1 MTTPFS
7 VLAVLL
13 DDLAD
18 LLIRVSPQVYVAR
31 PAPGISGAV
40 GEQVRHTLDHIS
52 ALLTAEAGEKLSY
65 DRRQRGTTIETDLR
79 AAIDETLRL
88 RAQAELEANRAL
100 DEPILIAAKLSAA
113 SAVETWST
121 VGREL
126 AFVLAHTIHHEAII
140 ALLLAMQGI
149 QVPPRFGYAP
159 STPVAADVTLHAA

>member
-1 MTTPFS
+1 MATPFS
-7 VLAVLL
+7 ALSDLL

-18 LLIRVSPQVYVAR
+18 LLIRVSPQAYVAR

-52 ALLTAEAGEKLSY
+52 ALLTAEGGGTLSY
-65 DRRQRGTTIETDLR
+65 DGRQRGTTIESDLR

-88 RAQAELEANRAL
+88 RALAELEAGRSL
-100 DEPILIAAKLSAA
+100 DEPILIAAKLSAT
-113 SAVETWST
+113 SVVETWST